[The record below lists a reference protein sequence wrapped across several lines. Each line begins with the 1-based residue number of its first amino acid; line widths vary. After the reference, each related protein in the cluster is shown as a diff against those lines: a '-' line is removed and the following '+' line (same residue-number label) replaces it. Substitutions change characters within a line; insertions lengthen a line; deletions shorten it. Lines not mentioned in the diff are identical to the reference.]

1 MFRCIALQG
10 MSTNEILDKFFKD
23 MDADNNS
30 YIDSTEW
37 LHHLKSK
44 STNAHRDK
52 ASRKLRYIP
61 TMEP

>member
-1 MFRCIALQG
+1 
-10 MSTNEILDKFFKD
+10 MSNNEILDKFFKD